1 MATVFAPG
9 ISPVVPGSL
18 QQPEAAITGTV
29 QTYYCANPQQSSS
42 SAGLLATT
50 VPPASTSTTGWTVG
64 TTAAPAYSRQSFG
77 VEQAVFVAAIQ
88 PAGPPVTTAA
98 HLAEDCW
105 RTSSATSGVFSRG
118 TWYSSL
124 SVIAVTNASSQAGRL
139 QARIWRST
147 DPGGANAIEITDPSR
162 PMLGNLT
169 GALSTTVAVSSV
181 ASVSLPV
188 VILTNEYLFYQTSW
202 KITTAGTNAAA
213 DVLIRLGSMSTN
225 DGSGIQT
232 SAFSGTV
239 AAPAGGGAPK
249 PGYYLQYYR
258 AMVEENL

>member
-9 ISPVVPGSL
+9 ISPPVPGAV
-18 QQPEAAITGTV
+18 QTPEAAISGTV
-29 QTYYCANPQQSSS
+29 QTYYCANPQQSGA
-42 SAGLLATT
+42 SAGLLATSL
-50 VPPASTSTTGWTVG
+50 PPASTSTTGWTVG
-64 TTAAPAYSRQSFG
+64 TIAAPAYSRQSFG
-77 VEQAVFVAAIQ
+77 VEQTVFAAGIQ
-88 PAGPPVTTAA
+88 PSGPPITTGA

-124 SVIAVTNASSQAGRL
+124 SVIAVTNASSQAGQL
-139 QARIWRST
+139 QARIWRSS
-147 DPGGANAIEITDPSR
+147 DPGGANAVEITDPSR
-162 PMLGNLT
+162 PMLGSLT

-188 VILTNEYLFYQTSW
+188 VILTSEYLFYQVAW
-202 KITTAGTNAAA
+202 KITTAGTNAGA

-225 DGSGIQT
+225 NGSGLQT

-239 AAPAGGGAPK
+239 AAPAGGAAARSP
-249 PGYYLQYYR
+249 YYLQYYQR
-258 AMVEENL
+258 EVAVD